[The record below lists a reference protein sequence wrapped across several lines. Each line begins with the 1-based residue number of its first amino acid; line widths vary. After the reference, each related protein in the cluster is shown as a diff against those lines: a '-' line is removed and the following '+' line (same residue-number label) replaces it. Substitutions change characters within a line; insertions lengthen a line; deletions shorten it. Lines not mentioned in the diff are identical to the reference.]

1 LRVLALAAQS
11 AEPRLD
17 APLFRSFS
25 HPPPSDHDPHAVLQ
39 DPRRPRVRLVPGL
52 ARLQE
57 APDDVLDALGG
68 RVLGLRAL
76 DPQPHEVPSTSRLE
90 HDRGLPTSPSSSQAI
105 RSHSDP
111 PAALQ
116 ALDR

>member
-11 AEPRLD
+11 SEPRLD
-17 APLFRSFS
+17 APFFGSFR

-39 DPRRPRVRLVPGL
+39 NSSSSRVRLVPGFTSSK
-52 ARLQE
+52 E

-68 RVLGLRAL
+68 RMLGFRSF
-76 DPQPHEVPSTSRLE
+76 DPQSHEVPSTSRLE
-90 HDRGLPTSPSSSQAI
+90 HDRGLSATPSPSQAI

-111 PAALQ
+111 PASL
-116 ALDR
+116 